1 VAKSFNLSLF
11 SALRGI
17 IYDWIGTIAVAEKE
31 LMLVYLAK
39 KIFGTRNDRILKT
52 LRPVVMRIN
61 DLERHFQPMSDA
73 ELSAQTALFKQRL
86 ANGESLD
93 SLLPE
98 AFAVV
103 REAGRRVVGMRHFD
117 VQLIGGA
124 ILHHRMIS
132 EMRTG
137 EGKTLVATLP
147 AYLNALTGRGVHVV
161 TVNDYLARRDAEW
174 MGRIHRFLGLSVGC
188 VYHGISEQARRD
200 AYQADIT
207 YGQNNEFGFDFL
219 RDNMKFSA
227 GEMVQRGH
235 YFAIVDE
242 VDSILIDEARTP
254 LIISGPAEE
263 STDKYLKINQIVPR
277 LEKGPDFEMEVKTKQ
292 PNLTDEGIKKVEQL
306 LGIDNLYDPSNIELL
321 HHVNQG
327 LRAHHS
333 FERDVDYVVQQG
345 QVVIVDE
352 FTGRLMPGRR
362 WSNGL
367 HQAIEAKEGVQ
378 VARENQT
385 LASITFQN
393 YFRMYEKL
401 AGMTGTADTEASE
414 FKEIYGLEVALVPTN
429 RNMIRVDSVDLVYR
443 TRREKYAAVA
453 EEIIEANKLGQPIL
467 VGTIS
472 IDQSEHLSRVLKERG
487 VAHNVLNAKH
497 HEREAEIIAQAGR
510 FGAVTI
516 STNMAGRGTDIL
528 LGGNPEF
535 LAAAEAGTRDPSAP
549 EYQAALEKFKAE
561 CAAERERV
569 VAAGGL
575 FVLGTERHES
585 RRIDNQLRGR
595 AGRQG
600 DPGASRFY
608 VSLEDDLMIRFQG
621 ERLQQL
627 MARMGWEEGMAL
639 DNSLMS
645 RTIETAQKR
654 VEAMHFESRKH
665 VTQYDDVM
673 NKQRQVI
680 YNQRAR
686 ILRNESIREEILD
699 TLDDLLESTV
709 TAICDERIKPVEW
722 DLPKIVERFTFLT
735 GREFS
740 FPENLVLD
748 HQSVFDA
755 LREKAHSIYAEHASA
770 QSAKLAGLNEIGV
783 SPQLNRGA
791 VAVEGPVGF
800 EVIEQDTML
809 EALDYFWRHHLQ
821 EMDYLREG
829 IGLRGYAQKNPLY
842 EYQREGFVLFQQML
856 EEMKESI
863 VRRLFFYVVPAVN
876 EVLAHFEEERKRH
889 QEREQQMRLTH
900 GGQTESPP
908 SDGDD
913 SDKTGS
919 RTPEQE
925 RARLEAQRK
934 ARRASQKR

>member
-1 VAKSFNLSLF
+1 
-11 SALRGI
+11 
-17 IYDWIGTIAVAEKE
+17 
-31 LMLVYLAK
+31 MLVYLAK

-52 LRPVVMRIN
+52 LRPVVMKIN
-61 DLERHFQPMSDA
+61 DLERIYQPMSDA
-73 ELSAQTALFKQRL
+73 ELTAQTTLFKERIQ
-86 ANGESLD
+86 NGESLD

-124 ILHHRMIS
+124 ILHHKMIA

-147 AYLNALTGRGVHVV
+147 SYLNALTGRGVHVV

-174 MGRIHRFLGLSVGC
+174 MGRIHQFLGLTVGC
-188 VYHGISEQARRD
+188 VFHGMNEAAKKE
-200 AYQADIT
+200 AYSADIT

-227 GEMVQRGH
+227 ADMVQRGH

-263 STDKYLKINQIVPR
+263 STDKYLTVNSLIPR
-277 LEKGPDFEMEVKTKQ
+277 LEKGKDFEIDLKTKQ
-292 PNLTDEGIKKVEQL
+292 PNLTDEGIEKTESL
-306 LGIDNLYDPSNIELL
+306 LSIDNLYDPSNIELL

-333 FERDVDYVVQQG
+333 FERDVDYVVQKG

-401 AGMTGTADTEASE
+401 GGMTGTADTESAE

-429 RNMIRVDSVDLVYR
+429 RSMVRTDNVDLVYR
-443 TRREKYAAVA
+443 TRREKYDAVVA
-453 EEIIEANKLGQPIL
+453 DIQEIHASGQPIL

-472 IDQSEHLSRVLKERG
+472 IDQSESLARKLEEKG
-487 VAHNVLNAKH
+487 IPHNVLNAKH
-497 HEREAEIIAQAGR
+497 HQREAEIIAQAGR

-528 LGGNPEF
+528 LGGNAEF
-535 LAAAEAGTRDPSAP
+535 MAAAEAGTRDPNDATYS
-549 EYQAALEKFKAE
+549 AALEKFKSQCIEEHAK
-561 CAAERERV
+561 V
-569 VAAGGL
+569 VNAGGL
-575 FVLGTERHES
+575 YVIGTERHES

-627 MARMGWEEGMAL
+627 MLRMGWEEGMAL

-680 YNQRAR
+680 YNLRAR
-686 ILRNESIREEILD
+686 ILRNEGIRDEVLG
-699 TLDDLLESTV
+699 LVDDLLEGAV
-709 TAICDERIKPVEW
+709 TTICDERIKAIEW
-722 DLPKIVERFTFLT
+722 DLAKLNERFAFLT
-735 GREFS
+735 GRELS
-740 FPENLVLD
+740 LPENLPLE
-748 HQSVFDA
+748 HQTVFDV
-755 LREKAHSIYAEHASA
+755 LREKAHAIYKDHAEQ
-770 QSAKLAGLNEIGV
+770 QSVKLAGLSEIGV
-783 SPQLNRGA
+783 SPQLNRG
-791 VAVEGPVGF
+791 VVEVDGPKGF
-800 EVIEQDTML
+800 ELIEQDTML
-809 EALDYFWRHHLQ
+809 EAVDYCWRHHLQ

-842 EYQREGFVLFQQML
+842 EYQKEGFVLFQQML
-856 EEMKESI
+856 EEMYESV
-863 VRRLFFYVVPAVN
+863 VRRLYFYVVPAPE
-876 EVLAHFEEERKRH
+876 EVIAHFEEERRRH
-889 QEREQQMRLTH
+889 AEREKQMQLTH
-900 GGQTESPP
+900 GAEVESAEAEVKP
-908 SDGDD
+908 D
-913 SDKTGS
+913 SNGS
-919 RTPEQE
+919 GRSPADEK
-925 RARLEAQRK
+925 ARLEAQRK
-934 ARRASQKR
+934 ARRSASRK